1 MVSTYLDFVQYQ
13 KAPTGLVT
21 SGMVGNALRL
31 SGAVVA
37 GQTALPVMPASGG
50 AGSGADLYQFDS
62 IYLFDGSNSEVVTVA
77 ADAPFPVT
85 SVTLQAPGFQFNHGQ
100 YVLCCSDG
108 PDGSLAEQIFTASR
122 WIEDICY
129 QALWQTVYTGEI
141 LTMPTM
147 RAALTNQGGL
157 HFRPRH
163 FPITALSALT
173 MQSTPNNIVAYDT
186 SQAIIDSDQ
195 QTVDITDLVPL
206 PNQQNTSQVT
216 NPYTPPGVSRRSD
229 AWLTLTYTAGFAAG
243 ALPWSVARACVLLTS
258 DCMGQLS
265 NPVGADTMH
274 MGKRGINFML
284 RGDFSGESLLR
295 KQAMSL
301 LAPYIAQ
308 SF

>member
-13 KAPTGLVT
+13 KAPTGLMT

-31 SGAVVA
+31 SAAVVA
-37 GQTALPVMPASGG
+37 GQTTLPVMPASGG
-50 AGSGADLYQFDS
+50 TDSNADLSQFDS
-62 IYLFDGSNSEVVTVA
+62 IYIFDGGSSEIVTLA
-77 ADAPFPVT
+77 ADAPFPAA
-85 SVTLQAPGFQFNHGQ
+85 SVTIRAPGFLYNHDQ

-129 QALWQTVYTGEI
+129 QALWQTTYTGEI

-147 RAALTNQGGL
+147 RAALTNRGGL

-163 FPITALSALT
+163 FPITALSALS
-173 MQSTPNNIVAYDT
+173 MQSTANNVVAYDT

-206 PNQQNTSQVT
+206 SNQQNNSQVT
-216 NPYTPPGVSRRSD
+216 NPYTPPGVSRRTD

-243 ALPWSVARACVLLTS
+243 ALPRSVARACVLLTS
-258 DCMGQLS
+258 DCMGQIS
-265 NPVGADTMH
+265 NPMGADSMR